1 MKSTFRIEAEANRD
15 EAFPSGDR
23 DKSSTTAFGSL
34 NDETLKGKMSLYSLL
49 ILLTPNK
56 LEIFDETMKKKK
68 REERRERM

>member
-34 NDETLKGKMSLYSLL
+34 NDETLKGKMSLCSWAVHIQAAAQLSCEHAA
-49 ILLTPNK
+49 P
-56 LEIFDETMKKKK
+56 
-68 REERRERM
+68 